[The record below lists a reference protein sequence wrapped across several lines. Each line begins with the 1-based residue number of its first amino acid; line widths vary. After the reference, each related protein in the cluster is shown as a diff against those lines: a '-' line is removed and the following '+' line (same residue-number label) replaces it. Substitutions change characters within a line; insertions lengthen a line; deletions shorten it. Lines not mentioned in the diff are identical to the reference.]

1 MFFSVTKILV
11 CLNVRS
17 CLLKHIFSQL
27 YYCILYI
34 YIVTICFQGFEHIDP
49 FIPVMVPELS
59 TVEFNNML
67 DYYEE
72 KRWLQKSGGRKELEF
87 LTSKLPADL
96 MARCAPL

>member
-1 MFFSVTKILV
+1 M
-11 CLNVRS
+11 NVRN
-17 CLLKHIFSQL
+17 CLLKHKFSLL
-27 YYCILYI
+27 YYLLLYI
-34 YIVTICFQGFEHIDP
+34 YNVTIFFQGFEHIDP

>member
-1 MFFSVTKILV
+1 
-11 CLNVRS
+11 
-17 CLLKHIFSQL
+17 
-27 YYCILYI
+27 
-34 YIVTICFQGFEHIDP
+34 
-49 FIPVMVPELS
+49 MVPELS

-72 KRWLQKSGGRKELEF
+72 KRWLQKTGGREELAF